1 MTLTLEEVR
10 ATRFHLAR
18 RNGYEPSDVDDF
30 VDKVEATLV
39 KLNDD
44 NNALRQQLDIV
55 GHAEPRSIFMPED
68 SPGGGEI
75 DARQAAE
82 LDAARQELSVL
93 REANRRHDDEVAE
106 LHRQL
111 VAKDEELEPLR
122 AEIATLR
129 QAAAVASSFQ
139 APPSPTGKVE
149 NIVVTTSQQASP
161 AVARLLQMATDQAER
176 LVGESQVEAQKL
188 MTEARGEAEKVFDN
202 ANRKAHETLTDART
216 RADRIESE
224 ARVNAEQVVAEAQSK
239 AEAVTNEAE
248 RRRSQMFSEL
258 ETERDTLRGKV
269 EHLRR
274 FEGTFRSNLTGH
286 LQTQLKT
293 LTDATFEPA
302 DTPALLT
309 EASAASS
316 TPRLDALLGE

>member
-30 VDKVEATLV
+30 VDKVEATLL

-44 NNALRQQLDIV
+44 NNALRQQIDLADR
-55 GHAEPRSIFMPED
+55 EPRSIFMPEGAP
-68 SPGGGEI
+68 SAEL

-82 LDAARQELSVL
+82 LDAARQELAAL
-93 REANRRHDDEVAE
+93 REANRKHDDDVAE
-106 LHRQL
+106 LRKQL
-111 VAKDEELEPLR
+111 AMREEELAPLR
-122 AEIATLR
+122 SEVQTLR
-129 QAAAVASSFQ
+129 QAAATAASFQ
-139 APPSPTGKVE
+139 APTAPTGKVE

-188 MTEARGEAEKVFDN
+188 VTDARAEAEKVFDN

-239 AEAVTNEAE
+239 ADAVTNEAE
-248 RRRSQMFSEL
+248 RRRSQMFSDL
-258 ETERDTLRGKV
+258 ENERDSLRNKV

-274 FEGTFRSNLTGH
+274 FEGSFRANLTNH
-286 LQTQLKT
+286 LQTQLKAI
-293 LTDATFEPA
+293 TDATFEPV
-302 DTPALLT
+302 DTPALLG
-309 EASAASS
+309 EASSASA

>member
-18 RNGYEPSDVDDF
+18 RNGYEPADVDDF
-30 VDKVEATLV
+30 VDKVEATLI

-55 GHAEPRSIFMPED
+55 DREPRSIFMPE
-68 SPGGGEI
+68 GGAPEV

-82 LDAARQELSVL
+82 LEAARQELAAL
-93 REANRRHDDEVAE
+93 REVSRKHDDEVAD
-106 LHRQL
+106 LRKQL
-111 VAKDEELEPLR
+111 SMRDEELAPLR
-122 AEIATLR
+122 SEVQTLR
-129 QAAAVASSFQ
+129 QAAVTAASFQ
-139 APPSPTGKVE
+139 APAAPTGKVE

-188 MTEARGEAEKVFDN
+188 VTDARAEAEKVFDN

-248 RRRSQMFSEL
+248 RRRSQMFSDL
-258 ETERDTLRGKV
+258 ESERDTLRGKV

-274 FEGTFRSNLTGH
+274 FENSFRGNLTNH
-286 LQTQLKT
+286 LQTQLKA
-293 LTDATFEPA
+293 LTDANFEPA

-309 EASAASS
+309 EASAAST